1 MSDLRFEILQ
11 SGPILTGK
19 GPEIV
24 QAELDRAMELAVN
37 LLLREVK
44 KDTPVGVRGAEGGLL
59 STIQSDIIGK
69 GTPVSI
75 GIVATTSK
83 YGRPVELGTKPHMPP
98 SSALVPWVK
107 KFLGYEGKKADRVA
121 FALAKA
127 IAKRG
132 TEGRYMFESAAMEK
146 EDAVRRIFM
155 KAGFEISK
163 KLGGV
168 WL

>member
-1 MSDLRFEILQ
+1 MGDIRFEILQ

-37 LLLREVK
+37 LILREVK
-44 KDTPVGVRGAEGGLL
+44 KDTPVGVHGAEGGLL
-59 STIQSDIIGK
+59 STIQSDVLGK
-69 GTPVSI
+69 GTPVI
-75 GIVATTSK
+75 KGIVATASK
-83 YGRPVELGTKPHMPP
+83 YGRPVEKGTKPHMPP
-98 SSALVPWVK
+98 SSALVPWVQ
-107 KFLGYEGKKADRVA
+107 KFMGLRGTEAKRVA

-146 EDAVRRIFM
+146 EDAVRRIFV
-155 KAGFEISK
+155 KAGFEISQ
-163 KLGGV
+163 KLGGS
-168 WL
+168 WS